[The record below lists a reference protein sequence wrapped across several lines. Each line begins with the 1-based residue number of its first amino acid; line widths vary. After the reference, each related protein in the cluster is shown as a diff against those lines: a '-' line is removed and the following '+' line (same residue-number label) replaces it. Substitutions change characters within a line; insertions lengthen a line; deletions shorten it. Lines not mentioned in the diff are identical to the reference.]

1 MAAPPEW
8 LQRYASASSVALG
21 GESLGEAE
29 EQFWSGSV
37 RDWVNESAAVSSTR
51 PASQTHMKWATRATV
66 AAAIGLAFV
75 VALAV
80 ETGLARRVVV
90 LEVEPAQVR

>member
-1 MAAPPEW
+1 MAPPPEW

-37 RDWVNESAAVSSTR
+37 RDWVNESAPLPPIRSAAQAR
-51 PASQTHMKWATRATV
+51 KKWAARAAV
-66 AAAIGLAFV
+66 AAICLVF
-75 VALAV
+75 VALGV
-80 ETGLARRVVV
+80 ETGFARRVAVV
-90 LEVEPAQVR
+90 EVGHTQVR